1 MASLLKDFEVGKAI
15 AWKACHKLKQIWK
28 STINR
33 KLKIR
38 IFRATIETIL
48 LYGSETWTITK
59 KFENKIDGCYTRLI
73 RMILNISWRDKIPN
87 NILYIGLLKIS
98 EVIKDRRMVIAG
110 HCVRHKDEAC
120 HDLIFW
126 KPRNGKLNRGRQS
139 ITFIDN
145 LKNDTE
151 LDDVEE
157 IRNVISDRENWRKI
171 KSVQMT
177 LRHK

>member
-1 MASLLKDFEVGKAI
+1 M
-15 AWKACHKLKQIWK
+15 
-28 STINR
+28 NR
-33 KLKIR
+33 KLKIQ

-59 KFENKIDGCYTRLI
+59 TFENKIDGCYTRLI
-73 RMILNISWRDKIPN
+73 RMILNISWRNKIPN
-87 NILYIGLLKIS
+87 KILYIGLPKIS
-98 EVIKDRRMVIAG
+98 EVIRDRRMAIAG
-110 HCVRHKDEAC
+110 HCVWHKDEAC

-126 KPRNGKLNRGRQS
+126 QPRNGKRNRGRQP

-157 IRNVISDRENWRKI
+157 IRNVMSDRENWRKI
-171 KSVQMT
+171 IRSNENST
-177 LRHK
+177 